1 MCVTVFLFA
10 VITDRQNHNDDGM
23 ASCAVFVSADGMAG
37 CAVFVSA
44 VVCSIFTIMTV
55 SFLKR
60 DY

>member
-10 VITDRQNHNDDGM
+10 SIAARQIHD
-23 ASCAVFVSADGMAG
+23 DGMAG
-37 CAVFVSA
+37 CAVFVSG

-55 SFLKR
+55 SFLKK

>member
-1 MCVTVFLFA
+1 MCNNFLFA
-10 VITDRQNHNDDGM
+10 IVSHRQIHND
-23 ASCAVFVSADGMAG
+23 DGMAG

-55 SFLKR
+55 FCLKR

>member
-10 VITDRQNHNDDGM
+10 IITARQIHND
-23 ASCAVFVSADGMAG
+23 DGMAG
-37 CAVFVSA
+37 CAVFVVSA
-44 VVCSIFTIMTV
+44 VVCSIFTIITV

>member
-1 MCVTVFLFA
+1 MCVTVLLFA
-10 VITDRQNHNDDGM
+10 IITDRQIHND
-23 ASCAVFVSADGMAG
+23 DGMAG